1 MKSLKNYITEKLKV
15 SNVASTKSGNKIVVK
30 DNEQLK
36 KIIVE
41 RTDHKTGHI
50 DLRDLDVSNVTKFQ
64 HTFFGSTSLVSIDI
78 RGWDTSNAKSMEG
91 MFAFCPS
98 VEEIIG
104 IESLNTS
111 KVRDMTAMFKQC
123 HKLEYIDVSNWDVSE
138 VNQFYNMFLECRELK
153 EIEGIENWNPAMVK
167 IHGFE
172 GMFMGCKSLKKLD
185 LSNWKKSP
193 ITLTN
198 MFAWCSSLQEL
209 NLTDWCTQSNLVDS
223 RQMFKSCSS
232 LKKIWGIE
240 QFNMVHLQEAS
251 YMFDECENLVADLS
265 NWDLSKLQKKV
276 KMFNGAKQIKKPKKK

>member
-15 SNVASTKSGNKIVVK
+15 GNAASTKSGKKIVVK
-30 DNEQLK
+30 DNEELK
-36 KIIVE
+36 KIIVA
-41 RTDHKTGHI
+41 RTDHKTGYL

-64 HTFFGSTSLVSIDI
+64 HTFFGSTSLVTIDI

-98 VEEIIG
+98 VEEIVG

-111 KVRDMTAMFKQC
+111 KVRNMTAMFKQC
-123 HKLEYIDVSNWDVSE
+123 HKLETIDVSSWDVRE
-138 VNQFYNMFLECRELK
+138 VEQFYNMFLECRSLT
-153 EIEGIENWNPAMVK
+153 EIEGIENWTLDMLK
-167 IHGFE
+167 IHGLE

-185 LSNWKKSP
+185 LSNWKRSP
-193 ITLTN
+193 LTLTN
-198 MFAWCSSLQEL
+198 MFAWCESLEEL

-223 RQMFKSCSS
+223 RQMFKSCKS

-240 QFNMVHLQEAS
+240 QFNMQHLQEAS
-251 YMFDECENLVADLS
+251 YMFDECESLSADLN
-265 NWDLSKLQKKV
+265 NWDLSNLQKKV